1 MSGFTKEYKNFRA
14 FFTGSF
20 YIAVHIVIW
29 ITYLQTHEWF
39 NVIAPK

>member
-1 MSGFTKEYKNFRA
+1 MSGYTKENKNFRA

-20 YIAVHIVIW
+20 YFAAHIVIFT
-29 ITYLQTHEWF
+29 TYLQTHEWF